1 MSINSIT
8 VKSDAYVVS
17 EWRERRPHRDPAPA
31 PPLDAAITF
40 SYQTGAGMREI
51 APLVAQ
57 MLGQTEFKRGHS
69 WTIYD
74 QQLIEK
80 SLEENRWPRE
90 LAGRITEDKR
100 LFLDELVDDL
110 LGLRPPSWVLV
121 PQLVTTILRLA
132 VAGHSI
138 LVGYGVPV
146 VTAGLP
152 NVFHVRLIGS
162 LPRRI
167 ARIQQRQNLA
177 PKAAARFILNK
188 DRGRER
194 FVKAHFHA
202 RLDDEMRYDL
212 VLNTDRLPHADAAAV
227 IAGAAHRFFIAYALS
242 HASA

>member
-1 MSINSIT
+1 MDIKTIT
-8 VKSDAYVVS
+8 GKSDAYVVS
-17 EWRERRPHRDPAPA
+17 EWHERRPRRDPAPG
-31 PPLDAAITF
+31 PPLDTAITF

-57 MLGQTEFKRGHS
+57 LLEKTEFKHRHP

-74 QQLIEK
+74 QQLLEK
-80 SLEENRWPRE
+80 SLQENRWPVE
-90 LAGRITEDKR
+90 LAVRITEDKR

-121 PQLVTTILRLA
+121 PQLVKTILRLA

-138 LVGYGVPV
+138 LVGYGVTV

-152 NVFHVRLIGS
+152 NVFHVRLTGS

-167 ARIQQRQNLA
+167 ARIQQRQNLS
-177 PKAAARFILNK
+177 PEAAARFIRNK
-188 DRGRER
+188 DLGRQR

-202 RLDDEMRYDL
+202 RLDDEMLYDL
-212 VLNTDRLPHADAAAV
+212 ILNTDRLSHEEAAAV
-227 IAGAAHRFFIAYALS
+227 IADAAHRFFGNYTLPS
-242 HASA
+242 KS